1 MQYNMVQ
8 LPSKRS
14 HIQKCLECP
23 MGMGGNHNWDI
34 VPKFYV
40 FWGESPKEKRSEK
53 KDQNK
58 EKKLHK
64 FCQAKKKRKGSC
76 QR

>member
-1 MQYNMVQ
+1 MQYNMVK

-14 HIQKCLECP
+14 HIQKCLTFKNVWNVLW
-23 MGMGGNHNWDI
+23 GWGATIIGILSQNFTYFGG
-34 VPKFYV
+34 K
-40 FWGESPKEKRSEK
+40 SPKEKRSEK

-64 FCQAKKKRKGSC
+64 A
-76 QR
+76 